1 MVPYRYDPD
10 HIATAKA
17 AARCQAI
24 KVSGGRCGAPAR
36 RKRRYCRF
44 HERRTKPKPKGV
56 ISLGYIRD
64 AAGLQDVLV
73 RAKRMIHSPNTDPEA
88 RGLML
93 YALQIEA
100 MSKKNFKEEQ
110 DARTAGP
117 STRTGDD
124 SPGPRSG

>member
-1 MVPYRYDPD
+1 MAPYRYDPE
-10 HIATAKA
+10 HIAPAKA
-17 AARCQAI
+17 APRCQAI

-44 HERRTKPKPKGV
+44 HERRTKPKPKDV
-56 ISLGYIRD
+56 FSSGYIKD
-64 AAGLQDVLV
+64 AASLQDVLV
-73 RAKRMIHSPNTDPEA
+73 RARRMMQSPNTDPEA

-110 DARTAGP
+110 AALDLP
-117 STRTGDD
+117 EDV
-124 SPGPRSG
+124 RSR